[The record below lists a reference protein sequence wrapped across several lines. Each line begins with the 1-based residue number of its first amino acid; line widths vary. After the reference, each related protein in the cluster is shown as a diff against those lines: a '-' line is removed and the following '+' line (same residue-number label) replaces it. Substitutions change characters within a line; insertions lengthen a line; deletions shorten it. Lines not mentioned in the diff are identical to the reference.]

1 MNFDLE
7 RELEAEARR
16 VRSHAGEDPARLE
29 QLAEKLLDRLLADH
43 DRARATLLVLERVL
57 EPICGTRAA
66 ACLLK
71 GATPESVSARVHSI
85 YGRRVAQMVDV
96 VLKQACA

>member
-7 RELEAEARR
+7 RELEVEARR
-16 VRSHAGEDPARLE
+16 VRSRAGEDTARLE
-29 QLAEKLLDRLLADH
+29 QLAEKLLHRLMSDH

-66 ACLLK
+66 SFLLK
-71 GATPESVSARVHSI
+71 GATAESVSARVRSI
-85 YGRRVAQMVDV
+85 YGKQVAQMVDV